1 MSAAG
6 RYGRFVLLAALI
18 AVGLGALG
26 APLSRAAASPFAV
39 PAMIV
44 ALVLCWAAAAIGGL
58 PVLVASRRAK
68 ETGSA
73 TAMLSAPLAAMALRL
88 GVVAVGAAVVVLGGL
103 VPRGPFLLWTGVG
116 YVALLVGETWYAV
129 GEARRRGRP
138 AAAAPGRDAALAPRI
153 TGTETETETE
163 TR

>member
-1 MSAAG
+1 VSAAG
-6 RYGRFVLLAALI
+6 RYGRFVLLAGLI

-26 APLSRAAASPFAV
+26 APLSRAAGDLLAV

-88 GVVAVGAAVVVLGGL
+88 GVVAVGAVVVALGGL
-103 VPRGPFLLWTGVG
+103 VERGPFLLWTGVG
-116 YVALLVGETWYAV
+116 YVALLVVETWYAV
-129 GEARRRGRP
+129 GEARRRERP
-138 AAAAPGRDAALAPRI
+138 AVPGRDAAPAPRI
-153 TGTETETETE
+153 TGTETET
-163 TR
+163 R